1 MLKALI
7 LTTALLPL
15 CNCTTSNVA
24 DFALNTAVKSTLASI
39 SASFWSR
46 LGMVTFCRAPV
57 TKVKRTPSCSTIIW
71 LLVPKVVGPP
81 AWLVLIVSPV
91 VMLAPLDWSAGSL
104 PVAMIV
110 GSVMRRTPPSLTT
123 VGFAVVNI
131 RNRFWP
137 EGALARL
144 NAKSWLVPMNTLFSR
159 LTASSGLPVFGCF
172 SGWYSTVQILPP
184 LTGDPVSSI

>member
-1 MLKALI
+1 M
-7 LTTALLPL
+7 
-15 CNCTTSNVA
+15 
-24 DFALNTAVKSTLASI
+24 
-39 SASFWSR
+39 
-46 LGMVTFCRAPV
+46 
-57 TKVKRTPSCSTIIW
+57 
-71 LLVPKVVGPP
+71 
-81 AWLVLIVSPV
+81 IVSPV

-110 GSVMRRTPPSLTT
+110 GSVMRRMPPSLTT

-137 EGALARL
+137 EGTLARL